1 MAKKTAPPAKISKQ
15 DKRKYII
22 AGVSFVV
29 IAVVIYLLF
38 IFQGLP
44 KRIKTDGTE
53 GEIKDAGELAL
64 VDKPY
69 VTLTPTSDG
78 AEIIISIEKMSYFD
92 RIEYELTYL
101 ADNPQAAGDKIQR
114 GATGTDVN
122 TKDEKYKKSI
132 LLGTA
137 SKGVRSPDR
146 GIVDGKLTMHLF
158 KGDIEYQSQTEFNLV
173 EIGASETTVKDSQGK
188 VSVDVPATLGK
199 TYWVILSDTVGI
211 VPTFD
216 KDPASVVTPVWGTFS
231 VAPKFT
237 KNATLTLELGDLGQK
252 PQIHLYT
259 QDGKWETKDLK
270 AEGDAYTY
278 SLNSFATFVVTSSK

>member
-1 MAKKTAPPAKISKQ
+1 M
-15 DKRKYII
+15 
-22 AGVSFVV
+22 
-29 IAVVIYLLF
+29 
-38 IFQGLP
+38 
-44 KRIKTDGTE
+44 
-53 GEIKDAGELAL
+53 
-64 VDKPY
+64 
-69 VTLTPTSDG
+69 
-78 AEIIISIEKMSYFD
+78 
-92 RIEYELTYL
+92 
-101 ADNPQAAGDKIQR
+101 
-114 GATGTDVN
+114 
-122 TKDEKYKKSI
+122 
-132 LLGTA
+132 
-137 SKGVRSPDR
+137 
-146 GIVDGKLTMHLF
+146 
-158 KGDIEYQSQTEFNLV
+158 
-173 EIGASETTVKDSQGK
+173 
-188 VSVDVPATLGK
+188 SVDVPATLGK